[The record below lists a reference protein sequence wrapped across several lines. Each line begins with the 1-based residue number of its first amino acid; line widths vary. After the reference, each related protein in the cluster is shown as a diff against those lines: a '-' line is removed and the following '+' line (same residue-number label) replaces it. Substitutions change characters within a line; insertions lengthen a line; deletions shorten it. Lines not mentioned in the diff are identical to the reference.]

1 MNILIIGAGKAGS
14 YLAQLLMKEGHDV
27 TVVDKNERV
36 VNQISNTL
44 DVIGCVGNGAT
55 YPVLRSAGA
64 DKCDVAIACT
74 LSDEINLLS
83 CLAAHRLG
91 AKHTIARVRNPE
103 YSDQLVAMKDDLSL
117 SMAINPERAVAAEIA
132 RILRFPSAT
141 HVELFAHGRVELV
154 SLRLDES
161 DVFNGVMLRDLSKKF
176 GVKVLICAVARG
188 GKVMIP
194 GGDFVLQ
201 SGDEIY
207 LTGAPN
213 EVTKMFRKA
222 KIGTDSAKNVMVAGG
237 SRIAYYL
244 AKQLEKEAH
253 MNVKIIERDEA
264 RCVELA
270 ELLPCT
276 TILNGDVADHELLG
290 EEGINNMDAFV
301 ALTGLD
307 EGNILSSLYADMK
320 KVPKI
325 IAKVNNVNLVELVQ
339 GSELE
344 SIITPKIVTSNL
356 ILSYVRALE
365 ARNPDGN
372 ALTVYRFV
380 GGLAEM
386 LEFRVSKD
394 DTGSYTNVP
403 LTELKTKKNV
413 LIAAIVRRG
422 RVIIPGGADCIMP
435 GDYVLVVTTN
445 EGFNGLSDIL
455 EA

>member
-14 YLAQLLMKEGHDV
+14 CLAELLMQEGHDI
-27 TVVDKNERV
+27 TVVDKNEHV
-36 VNQISNTL
+36 VKQISNTL

-64 DKCDVAIACT
+64 EKCDIVIACT
-74 LSDEINLLS
+74 VSDEINLLC

-154 SLRLDES
+154 SLRLDAD
-161 DVFNGVMLRDLSKKF
+161 DVFNGVMLRDLSKRF
-176 GVKVLICAVARG
+176 GVKVLICAVDRDDA
-188 GKVMIP
+188 VVIP
-194 GGDFVLQ
+194 GGDFVLRA
-201 SGDEIY
+201 GDEVY

-222 KIGTDSAKNVMVAGG
+222 KIGTNSAKNVMVAGG

-244 AKQLEKEAH
+244 AKQLEKETN

-264 RCVELA
+264 RCEELA
-270 ELLPCT
+270 ELLPGT
-276 TILNGDVADHELLG
+276 AILHGDVADHELLG

-307 EGNILSSLYADMK
+307 EGNILSALYADMK

-325 IAKVNNVNLVELVQ
+325 IAKVNNVNLVELVK

-344 SIITPKIVTSNL
+344 SVITPKLVTANL

-365 ARNPDGN
+365 ASSPNRG

-380 GGLAEM
+380 GGRAEM
-386 LEFRVSKD
+386 LGFRVARD
-394 DTGSYTNVP
+394 DTGDYTNVP
-403 LTELKTKKNV
+403 LSELRTKKGV
-413 LIAAIVRRG
+413 LIASIVRHG
-422 RVIIPGGADCIMP
+422 RVIIPGGADCILP
-435 GDYVLVVTTN
+435 GDDVLVVTTSG
-445 EGFNGLSDIL
+445 GFNELSDIL